1 MQFVDV
7 HGIPTHVYCRHA
19 KSANS
24 PFIWSSREA
33 LEWRTFIFP
42 SLIAFSSSTEA
53 AVRCVIGQ
61 AGHSPGVAK
70 EKTGNNGRD
79 WYSLEDQVEHK
90 LAFLERYARDRNS
103 LYLIGHSIGCYMLLQ
118 MRDKLAE
125 DRVKRVILLF
135 PTIERMAETPNG
147 IRQAPL
153 FSTLRPLFI
162 AICWLLSLL
171 PLSLKTFLL
180 NHSSRLSSSPPDQ
193 RPHFIQAILNLT
205 TASWYNILC
214 MAHQEMTEVSV
225 LPVDTIR
232 AHLYTS

>member
-1 MQFVDV
+1 MALQEGMQVVDV

-19 KSANS
+19 RSAKS
-24 PFIWSSREA
+24 PFIMVVTGSPGMVHFYIPFVDR
-33 LEWRTFIFP
+33 IFELHGGR
-42 SLIAFSSSTEA
+42 SQ
-53 AVRCVIGQ
+53 VCVIGQ

-70 EKTGNNGRD
+70 ETTGNNGRD

-90 LAFLERYARDRNS
+90 LAFLERYARDRDS

-162 AICWLLSLL
+162 AICWLLSLPL
-171 PLSLKTFLL
+171 LAGVLSLKTFLL
-180 NHSSRLSSSPPDQ
+180 
-193 RPHFIQAILNLT
+193 
-205 TASWYNILC
+205 
-214 MAHQEMTEVSV
+214 
-225 LPVDTIR
+225 
-232 AHLYTS
+232 